1 MRTWRRAL
9 GATTVAAMC
18 SWAFVALID
27 GPATA
32 APSTEAPV
40 IVIGDS
46 VVADGL
52 THFIEEFA
60 AAGFGSVFIDAQGG
74 REIELSGPAPWGW
87 VVSGLDRI
95 NSLKSTGA
103 DAPLWVIELG
113 ANNLPRLSTCA
124 CDRVAESRRLIN
136 VLRNAIGPR
145 VIVWVTT
152 RYQTFH
158 DASLDFNEALWSIA
172 REDPTF
178 HVVDWFNYSAGED
191 WFNDA
196 VHANITGAH
205 ALARCLARTSVFLT
219 TTPPPPT
226 TVPAGTLA
234 PAQRL
239 GRTGHDLPS
248 CTVI

>member
-9 GATTVAAMC
+9 PAAVAVALC
-18 SWAFVALID
+18 SWSITAQVDRPATA
-27 GPATA
+27 GPATD
-32 APSTEAPV
+32 APV
-40 IVIGDS
+40 IVVGDS

-52 THFIEEFA
+52 THYIEEFA

-74 REIELSGPAPWGW
+74 REIERSGPAPWGW

-113 ANNLPRLSTCA
+113 ANNLPRLSTCG
-124 CDRVAESRRLIN
+124 CDRIAESRRLIN
-136 VLRNAIGPR
+136 VLRSAIGPR
-145 VIVWVTT
+145 SIVWVTT

-158 DASLDFNEALWSIA
+158 EASLDFNAALWSIA
-172 REDPTF
+172 AEDPTF

-191 WFNDA
+191 WFTDA
-196 VHANITGAH
+196 VHATTTGAH

-219 TTPPPPT
+219 TTVPPPT
-226 TVPAGTLA
+226 TVPAGVLA
-234 PAQRL
+234 PAQRI
-239 GRTGHDLPS
+239 GHTGHDLPS
-248 CTVI
+248 CAVV